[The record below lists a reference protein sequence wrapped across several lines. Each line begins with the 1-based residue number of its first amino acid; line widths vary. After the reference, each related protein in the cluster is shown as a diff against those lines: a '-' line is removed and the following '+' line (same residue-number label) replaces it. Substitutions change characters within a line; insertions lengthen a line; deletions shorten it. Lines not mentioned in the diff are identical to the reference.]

1 MTIDTG
7 LIDDDHT
14 FGEIT
19 RKLPKDALTR
29 IKDRRILVEL
39 QRQNALPLYVWG
51 LVWIAFGC
59 AVLWSWITYR
69 EALYDLA
76 SKGFLYAIY
85 VIYNYFYM

>member
-7 LIDDDHT
+7 LTDEDHT

-39 QRQNALPLYVWG
+39 QRQSALPLYVWG
-51 LVWIAFGC
+51 LAWIFFGFT
-59 AVLWSWITYR
+59 VLWLWITYR

-76 SKGFLYAIY
+76 SKGVLYVIY
-85 VIYNYFYM
+85 VAYNYFYM